1 MFYTIKNEYLEVS
14 VNSFGAELS
23 SVKSTDG
30 YEYMW
35 QGGEWWKDRC
45 PVLFPT
51 CGNLPGRKY
60 YYAGAEYK
68 LPIHGIVMY
77 REFSLVEKSDTRLL
91 FSQKSD
97 EETFKSYPFSFEL
110 QVEFTLD
117 GNSLVTK
124 LIPINAG
131 EGIMPYM
138 VGWHPGFNLPGD
150 GEIGKFRVDFGKC
163 DTLVWH
169 PIPQGGPIALHP
181 TVHNLEDNSYYLNEE
196 EIYANDTMIFRD
208 YPKSFSLIDPDG
220 NPVVSMQVSD
230 NLPYFCIWKEA
241 SSEARFVCLE
251 PWNNIFMSDGTP
263 EHFEKKMMARLAPGE
278 RDIYTYKTVFH
289 KR

>member
-1 MFYTIKNEYLEVS
+1 
-14 VNSFGAELS
+14 
-23 SVKSTDG
+23 
-30 YEYMW
+30 MW

-138 VGWHPGFNLPGD
+138 VGWHPGFNLFGE
-150 GEIGKFRVDFGKC
+150 GEINNFSLKFNAGDE
-163 DTLVWH
+163 LWLH
-169 PIPQGGPIALHP
+169 PILPGCFVQQKGESYAAPGG
-181 TVHNLEDNSYYLNEE
+181 TYVLNEE
-196 EIYANDTMIFRD
+196 EIYTNDTVIFSGTGG
-208 YPKSFSLIDPDG
+208 KAILSSPDTERRIEM
-220 NPVVSMQVSD
+220 SYSD
-230 NLPYFCIWKEA
+230 NLPYFCIWKA
-241 SSEARFVCLE
+241 PVSSARYICLE
-251 PWNNIFMSDGTP
+251 PWSGVPTDGT
-263 EHFEKKMMARLAPGE
+263 EAENFDTREMLRLEGGKEATFNYDVLFIPAM
-278 RDIYTYKTVFH
+278 
-289 KR
+289 